1 MIDNELF
8 SLAVLAFI
16 LWIIV
21 SDLRGQSQMARKP
34 KQKSTVPVPAPAF
47 ARLPERDHK

>member
-21 SDLRGQSQMARKP
+21 SDLRGQSHTTRKT
-34 KQKSTVPVPAPAF
+34 KQKSPVPVPAF
-47 ARLPERDHK
+47 ARLREREHKQ